1 MSEQR
6 SGEKDAQMATGT
18 PDRSAYRVAGTTST
32 TRARTIAALRKAILD
47 QHFKPGDRLVERE
60 LCDLT
65 GVSRTSLRE
74 ALRHLEAE
82 GLVQN
87 IPHKGTVVAT
97 VTVDDARQIY
107 QLRGA
112 VEGLVGRLF
121 AERAMAAELAA
132 LAAAAKRY
140 ETAIKLRDVDAVLEA
155 LTTFYDIMFDG
166 CGNELAATMIR
177 SLRARMQYLRTTTTL
192 RYTSEDQRRS
202 VENFRRIVAAIRAK
216 DPEAAAAACVA
227 QVEHAGAIALDLLQ
241 SEAAASAD
249 G

>member
-1 MSEQR
+1 
-6 SGEKDAQMATGT
+6 MATGT
-18 PDRSAYRVAGTTST
+18 TDRSAYRVAGTTTT
-32 TRARTIAALRKAILD
+32 TREKTVAALRQAILD

-74 ALRHLEAE
+74 ALRLLEAE

-97 VTVDDARQIY
+97 VTLDDARQIY

-112 VEGLVGRLF
+112 IEGLVGRLF
-121 AERAMAAELAA
+121 AERATADEIAR

-140 ETAIKLRDVDAVLEA
+140 AAAIKARDVDAVLEA

-166 CGNELAATMIR
+166 CGNEIAASMIR
-177 SLRARMQYLRTTTTL
+177 SLRARMQYLRTATTL
-192 RYTSEDQRRS
+192 RYTGEDARRS
-202 VENFRRIVAAIRAK
+202 SENFRRIVSAVRDK
-216 DPEAAAAACVA
+216 DPDAAAAACVA
-227 QVEHAGAIALDLLQ
+227 QVEHAASIAFDVLKN
-241 SEAAASAD
+241 EASASGD
-249 G
+249 A

>member
-1 MSEQR
+1 
-6 SGEKDAQMATGT
+6 MALGAS
-18 PDRSAYRVAGTTST
+18 DKNAYRVAGTTTT
-32 TRARTIAALRKAILD
+32 TRERTIAALRKAILD

-97 VTVDDARQIY
+97 VTVEDARQIY

-121 AERAMAAELAA
+121 AERATAKEVAE

-140 ETAIKLRDVDAVLEA
+140 EGAIKTRDVDTVLEA

-166 CGNELAATMIR
+166 CGNDLAASMIR
-177 SLRARMQYLRTTTTL
+177 SLRARMQYLRTATTL
-192 RYTSEDQRRS
+192 SYTGEDQRRS
-202 VENFRRIVAAIRAK
+202 AENFRRIVSAVRAR
-216 DPEAAAAACVA
+216 DPDAAAAACVA
-227 QVEHAGAIALDLLQ
+227 QVEHAGALALEVLAR
-241 SEAAASAD
+241 ETAAA
-249 G
+249 GG

>member
-1 MSEQR
+1 
-6 SGEKDAQMATGT
+6 MATGT
-18 PDRSAYRVAGTTST
+18 PDPSAYRVVGTTTT
-32 TRARTIAALRKAILD
+32 TRERTIAALRKAILD

-87 IPHKGTVVAT
+87 IPHKGTVVAM
-97 VTVDDARQIY
+97 VTADDARQIY

-112 VEGLVGRLF
+112 IEGLVGRLF
-121 AERAMAAELAA
+121 AERATTAELSA
-132 LAAAAKRY
+132 LTAAAKRY
-140 ETAIKLRDVDAVLEA
+140 EGAIKLRDVDTVLEA

-177 SLRARMQYLRTTTTL
+177 SLRARMQYLRTTTTF
-192 RYTSEDQRRS
+192 RYTKEDQQRS
-202 VENFRRIVAAIRAK
+202 AKNFRRIVAAVRAK

-227 QVEHAGAIALDLLQ
+227 QVEHASAIALALMQ
-241 SEAAASAD
+241 SEAGTSAD